1 MADASTWNWEPG
13 EREVADYGSWQE
25 EHEWVWEPY
34 ASPDGEQI
42 SAIMQ
47 NEDGEFVMLVNGEP
61 WESAFERIWSV
72 KYSPDNRL
80 VAFGSEMA
88 EWKLII
94 DGQASEDAFGFLWS
108 MQFSE
113 DGSVIGSAA
122 QNDAMYG
129 MQTNGQVWEELF
141 DNANHFLLSPSG
153 KHTAAVV
160 QVEAMET
167 ADTFQFQEGLFSVAV
182 DGLAWEERFENA
194 WHLAFNH
201 DETLVAAAMRTA
213 PYDYSVAVN
222 GKSWD
227 QKFQCVW
234 EPVFKPGTNELYV
247 PVRTGGKWTMAKDG
261 QLFWSRKYIQCWKP
275 QFSRDGSRLAAMVSP
290 KWGRWTVS
298 VDDKP
303 WRTTYGDLVD
313 DLTVSGDGSRVA
325 VLGKENE
332 KWHVCVDDTPWS
344 GVYDM
349 AYKPVF
355 SPDASHAAAKVEKGG
370 VFTIV
375 VNGRELGQ
383 EYQFL
388 ESPSFSP
395 DSSKIL
401 ICGVKN
407 GKYVRT
413 VMPVAE
419 IAG

>member
-1 MADASTWNWEPG
+1 
-13 EREVADYGSWQE
+13 
-25 EHEWVWEPY
+25 
-34 ASPDGEQI
+34 
-42 SAIMQ
+42 
-47 NEDGEFVMLVNGEP
+47 
-61 WESAFERIWSV
+61 
-72 KYSPDNRL
+72 
-80 VAFGSEMA
+80 
-88 EWKLII
+88 
-94 DGQASEDAFGFLWS
+94 
-108 MQFSE
+108 
-113 DGSVIGSAA
+113 
-122 QNDAMYG
+122 
-129 MQTNGQVWEELF
+129 
-141 DNANHFLLSPSG
+141 
-153 KHTAAVV
+153 
-160 QVEAMET
+160 
-167 ADTFQFQEGLFSVAV
+167 
-182 DGLAWEERFENA
+182 
-194 WHLAFNH
+194 
-201 DETLVAAAMRTA
+201 MRTA

-222 GKSWD
+222 GKAWD
-227 QKFQCVW
+227 QVFQCVW

-261 QLFWSRKYIQCWKP
+261 QLFWSNKYIQCWKP
-275 QFSRDGSRLAAMVSP
+275 QFNRDGSRLAAMVSP
-290 KWGRWTVS
+290 KWGRWTVA

-313 DLTVSGDGSRVA
+313 DLTVSDDGSRVA

-355 SPDASHAAAKVEKGG
+355 SPDASHAAVKVEKGG

-383 EYQFL
+383 GYQFL